1 MPSAGR
7 QEKLMT
13 RRFDRL
19 PQRRR
24 KTRLRVAESP
34 ADGCGSMAR
43 KDEDLLSL
51 GGLTIDPGTLVRVLE
66 PSAAASAVLCQRL
79 LAGTY
84 DKPFLVEDGKRRVMC
99 FTIDGSVQSEMR
111 IDDPDAL
118 VNDYTRKMMAFLLFC
133 PEPRRILMIGLGG
146 GSLVKFCSRHL
157 PSTHVTVVEIDA
169 DVIALRSHFRIPPDG
184 TDLRVIHGDGARYV
198 AGLVDSGD
206 FPDVLLVDA
215 YDRDG
220 ISRSIAEPEFIE
232 HSRRIL
238 GDGGVFVM
246 NLAAHESDSTMH
258 VEGIRKVFGDPVI
271 PVTVGWGG
279 NMVVF
284 AGPALRDRRRL
295 ETAPENARRVARTLD
310 LDFRILSGLVQ
321 KHLQQAQYEPAQ
333 LDPAQ

>member
-1 MPSAGR
+1 
-7 QEKLMT
+7 MT
-13 RRFDRL
+13 RPSDRM
-19 PQRRR
+19 PQRKRTRR
-24 KTRLRVAESP
+24 LNMTTSQQESW
-34 ADGCGSMAR
+34 GSTSQGG
-43 KDEDLLSL
+43 EDLLSL

-66 PSAAASAVLCQRL
+66 PTAAASAVLCQRL
-79 LAGTY
+79 MSGTY
-84 DKPFLVEDGKRRVMC
+84 DKPFLVEDGKHRALC

-118 VNDYTRKMMAFLLFC
+118 VNEYTRKMMAFLLFC
-133 PEPRRILMIGLGG
+133 PEPRRVLMIGLGG
-146 GSLVKFCSRHL
+146 GSLVKFCNRHL

-169 DVIALRSHFRIPPDG
+169 NVIALRAHFQIPPDG
-184 TDLRVIHGDGARYV
+184 ADLRVIHGDGARYV
-198 AGLVDSGD
+198 ADLSDSAEY
-206 FPDVLLVDA
+206 PDVLLVDA

-246 NLAAHESDSTMH
+246 NLAAHESDSALQ
-258 VEGIRKVFGDPVI
+258 VERVRKVFGDPVI

-295 ETAPENARRVARTLD
+295 EAAPENARRVERTLD
-310 LDFRILSGLVQ
+310 LDFRILPGLVR
-321 KHLQQAQYEPAQ
+321 QQLMTSAPAGQ
-333 LDPAQ
+333 GADPSH

>member
-1 MPSAGR
+1 
-7 QEKLMT
+7 MT
-13 RRFDRL
+13 RQSDRL
-19 PQRRR
+19 PQRKRM
-24 KTRLRVAESP
+24 TRLNVASSQQ
-34 ADGCGSMAR
+34 DGWGSTSQR
-43 KDEDLLSL
+43 SEDLLSL
-51 GGLTIDPGTLVRVLE
+51 GGLTLDPGTLVRVLE
-66 PSAAASAVLCQRL
+66 PTAAASAVLCQRL
-79 LAGTY
+79 MTGTY
-84 DKPFLVEDGKRRVMC
+84 DKPFLVEDGKHRALC

-146 GSLVKFCSRHL
+146 GSLVKFCNRRL

-169 DVIALRSHFRIPPDG
+169 NVIALRDHFRIPPDG

-198 AGLVDSGD
+198 AGLIESGEQL
-206 FPDVLLVDA
+206 PDVLLVDA
-215 YDRDG
+215 YDRNG

-246 NLAAHESDSTMH
+246 NLAAHESDRTLH
-258 VEGIRKVFGDPVI
+258 VERIRKVFGDPVI

-284 AGPALRDRRRL
+284 AGPALRDRQRL
-295 ETAPENARRVARTLD
+295 EAAAENALRFERALD
-310 LDFRILSGLVQ
+310 LDFRILPGLVRQ
-321 KHLQQAQYEPAQ
+321 HLQQSLYEPGS
-333 LDPAQ
+333 LDPA

>member
-1 MPSAGR
+1 
-7 QEKLMT
+7 MT
-13 RRFDRL
+13 RPAERM
-19 PQRRR
+19 PQRKRTRR
-24 KTRLRVAESP
+24 LKP
-34 ADGCGSMAR
+34 ATSQQDGWGSTSQSS
-43 KDEDLLSL
+43 EDLLSL
-51 GGLTIDPGTLVRVLE
+51 GGLTLDPGTLVRVLE
-66 PSAAASAVLCQRL
+66 PTAAASAVLCQRL
-79 LAGTY
+79 MTGTY
-84 DKPFLVEDGKRRVMC
+84 DKPFLVEDGKHRALC

-133 PEPRRILMIGLGG
+133 PEPRRILMVGLGG
-146 GSLVKFCSRHL
+146 GSLVKFCNRRL

-169 DVIALRSHFRIPPDG
+169 NVIALRDHFRIPPDG

-198 AGLVDSGD
+198 AALIDSAEY
-206 FPDVLLVDA
+206 PDVLLVDA

-246 NLAAHESDSTMH
+246 NLAAHESDSTLH
-258 VEGIRKVFGDPVI
+258 VERIRKVFGDPVI

-295 ETAPENARRVARTLD
+295 EAAPANALRFERALD
-310 LDFRILSGLVQ
+310 LDFRILPGLVR